1 METNEPRLPSMYR
14 KHGTDFVVDVENV
27 WPLIPVDDVD
37 YLAWLAAGNV
47 PLEQLQQEGQ

>member
-27 WPLIPVDDVD
+27 WPLISVSDPT
-37 YLAWLAAGNV
+37 YQAWLAAGNQ
-47 PLEQLQQEGQ
+47 PLEQNED